1 MYQVRD
7 YQAREYCENNP
18 TWSNWIGRC
27 SRVVLNYMIFS
38 SVASCF
44 CLYYGLSMS
53 WLLAGLLCFMIIFLE
68 SPSSNITKAKP
79 AEFLVAVWVYGA
91 GSCLFVIY
99 LPVAILAL
107 FTRWPGRLLC
117 QNAWDMV
124 KFSCALVYRL
134 IALLSNTVWNKLC
147 KQFRRMTSIP
157 LHAKILFL
165 CVFLLALVSFQHHQV
180 LQDQALVSFQH
191 HQILQDHELRIEST
205 EKRQSIL
212 QQHVLLLEKQ
222 LDSLKN
228 QFATFAD
235 DIQNQFKFFANDLQ
249 NQLSTL
255 AVAQEQIAT
264 LVGNQKVNLEKM
276 TSKYDELFTSVM
288 NSVDVLGLEQIKQHK
303 VPFPASTPILK
314 NILTEFLATY

>member
-7 YQAREYCENNP
+7 YQAREYCENSHHHA

-79 AEFLVAVWVYGA
+79 AEFLVAVGVYGV

-107 FTRWPGRLLC
+107 LTRWPGRLLC

-124 KFSCALVYRL
+124 KFSCALAYRL
-134 IALLSNTVWNKLC
+134 IALLSNTMWNKVC
-147 KQFRRMTSIP
+147 KQPYLAIEFRKMIRIP

-165 CVFLLALVSFQHHQV
+165 CVFLLALVSFQQH
-180 LQDQALVSFQH
+180 LV
-191 HQILQDHELRIEST
+191 LQDHELRIQST
-205 EKRQSIL
+205 EKGLSTL
-212 QQHVLLLEKQ
+212 QQHVLLLGKQ

-228 QFATFAD
+228 QFATFAG
-235 DIQNQFKFFANDLQ
+235 DIQNQFKFFANDFQ

-255 AVAQEQIAT
+255 ALAQKQIAT

-276 TSKYDELFTSVM
+276 TSKYDELFTNVM
-288 NSVDVLGLEQIKQHK
+288 NSIDVLSLEQIKQHK